1 MSVRLAMILGVVGVS
16 LVGCSPI
23 DRSMLFFT
31 HTTIGIEVS
40 TGDPTSAPV
49 KALVGYNR
57 TEGVINPVYDKDGI
71 ATTDGS
77 KYRKEAYS
85 VLATIQ
91 GQGSANAPATAT
103 GTEGNVGTKIA
114 GSQWFATG
122 EAAKILASQPGIAGA
137 ISGSPDIA
145 EAEAKIRGIAQ
156 GIPTSHQP
164 IAIAAMKLAYTQLTA
179 SAAEGDTEARN
190 LKQRLD
196 GTAFSLSGEMP
207 FTQYQYDRATKKV
220 DSVSPQPT
228 YSDMVN
234 RFNNV
239 HLHWSKLNASIV
251 HLTEFVT
258 SWKAEPEKKQPKDY
272 AEKQKIRDSQIR
284 DRESFLKDWGNR
296 KEGRAAA
303 RMVHRLPERRKVIDA
318 VRQR

>member
-1 MSVRLAMILGVVGVS
+1 MSVRLAMILGVAGVS

-57 TEGVINPVYDKDGI
+57 TEGVINPVYDKEGI

-103 GTEGNVGTKIA
+103 GTEGNVGTKIK

-122 EAAKILASQPGIAGA
+122 EAAKILARQPGIAGA

-164 IAIAAMKLAYTQLTA
+164 IAIAAMKLAYTQLTT
-179 SAAEGDTEARN
+179 SAAEGDAEARN

-207 FTQYQYDRATKKV
+207 FTQYRYNSATNKV
-220 DSVSPQPT
+220 DSVSPQLT
-228 YSDMVN
+228 YSDIAN
-234 RFNNV
+234 RFNNM
-239 HLHWSKLNASIV
+239 HLHWSALNASIAD
-251 HLTEFVT
+251 LTRFVKHWET
-258 SWKAEPEKKQPKDY
+258 KSEEKQPQDY
-272 AEKQKIRDSQIR
+272 AEKQKILASQIR
-284 DRESFLKDWGNR
+284 NQENFLKDWGNR
-296 KEGRAAA
+296 KEVVQLIEWFIAYLKG
-303 RMVHRLPERRKVIDA
+303 EK
-318 VRQR
+318 